1 MPTERRALMLT
12 GLALVAGGAAAGTAG
27 APTHAAA
34 AAPLFVNATT
44 DDPHRARMAIVFA
57 KNQQERGHPITI
69 FWNDRGV
76 LVASAKNADR
86 FAMHHELL
94 ATMLAAGAQV
104 LVCPMC
110 MEHFGVAAADL
121 IPGAQVGNPDLTGAA
136 LFAPDTRTL
145 TW

>member
-1 MPTERRALMLT
+1 MPTERRALVLT
-12 GLALVAGGAAAGTAG
+12 GLALAAGGAAAAQGMAQ
-27 APTHAAA
+27 AASG
-34 AAPLFVNATT
+34 APLFVNATT

-76 LVASAKNADR
+76 LVASVKNADR

-94 ATMLAAGAQV
+94 APMLSAGAQV

-121 IPGAQVGNPDLTGAA
+121 IPGAQVGNPDVTGAA